1 MKKVKNNKGF
11 TLIELLITIAIML
24 SLLAVA
30 IVSFIKVSNAK
41 KDESYE
47 LVKEQALTAGEQ
59 YFETNSYLF
68 EGLTEGSEGVI
79 PLGILV
85 ENDYLNKVT
94 DPRTGKALS
103 FCTYV
108 KVVKENGKIKAKEF
122 IDDEDEDCNSSFS
135 ISVSEPGAPEVSL
148 NIEGKEGSND
158 WYKEKD
164 VTLYVKVDDNG
175 NGKIT
180 KVEKSEN
187 SGKNKPDYVNL
198 ENASSLKSHKVTY
211 GNTEWKTVL
220 YKATNEYG
228 KTFSISTSFRV
239 DKEAPNCS
247 SNVISS
253 NTGKTPNSAGW
264 YNIETGAPIIT
275 FTATDNLS
283 GFSEPPIITTK
294 TTTVSTVKQGN
305 QEYSNTFKDQA
316 GNSRTCKV
324 TVKYDNK
331 APTITFAGDYSKIPS
346 NWSNSYKD
354 TDYNVSVTIKDS
366 VSKINTTVKYQNQE
380 GLTNFSNADTIM
392 KSLNDRNVTKASH
405 SVNVSGYKDGARKIK
420 FAACDYAGNC
430 NEKSILAKKD
440 IKEPDCSVSI
450 SGVDE
455 SKKVNGWYNKATGKP
470 KITFVSSDSLSG
482 IKGTDTYS
490 RNADNDSKQYTKVFT
505 DNAGNPVTCKS
516 STIKYDGI
524 SPTTYQ
530 LNESATKAVRNTD
543 CSPTINVFTNVTK
556 KSTNKWS
563 VTKHAEGGL
572 VYSACVDV
580 TPSGGGVAS
589 GKDKEYVM
597 WNINNTDSD
606 LKNTS
611 ANTGNKYFEINSYK
625 NVKGAFKFTGSS
637 DGKKV
642 YYRKRCTDKAGN
654 KSDTFAIDIITH
666 ANGHN
671 CK

>member
-30 IVSFIKVSNAK
+30 IVSFIKISDAK
-41 KDESYE
+41 KDESYK
-47 LVKEQALTAGEQ
+47 LVKEQVLIAGEQ

-103 FCTYV
+103 SCTYV

-122 IDDEDEDCNSSFS
+122 IDAETGDCSSSFS
-135 ISVSEPGAPEVSL
+135 VLVSEPGAPKVSFS
-148 NIEGKEGSND
+148 IDEQKEDNG
-158 WYKEKD
+158 WYKTKN
-164 VTLYVKVDDNG
+164 VTLNVELDENDS
-175 NGKIT
+175 GKIT
-180 KVEKSEN
+180 KVERSEN
-187 SGKNKPDYVNL
+187 SGENNLDCKNL
-198 ENASSLKSHKVTY
+198 ENIDSIKYTY
-211 GNTEWKTVL
+211 TEVHGNTAGKTVL
-220 YKATNEYG
+220 YKVTNEYG
-228 KTFSISTSFRV
+228 KSKIASISFKV
-239 DKEAPNCS
+239 DNEAPS
-247 SNVISS
+247 
-253 NTGKTPNSAGW
+253 
-264 YNIETGAPIIT
+264 IT
-275 FTATDNLS
+275 F
-283 GFSEPPIITTK
+283 G
-294 TTTVSTVKQGN
+294 
-305 QEYSNTFKDQA
+305 
-316 GNSRTCKV
+316 
-324 TVKYDNK
+324 
-331 APTITFAGDYSKIPS
+331 GDYSKIPS

-380 GLTNFSNADTIM
+380 GLTNYSNADILM
-392 KSLNDRNVTKASH
+392 KSLNNRNVTEALH
-405 SVNVSGYKDGARKIK
+405 SVNLSNYKDGARKIK

-470 KITFVSSDSLSG
+470 IITFVASDPLSG
-482 IKGTDTYS
+482 INGTATYS
-490 RNADNDSKQYTKVFT
+490 RNADNDSKQYIRNFI
-505 DNAGNPVTCKS
+505 DNAGNTASCESK
-516 STIKYDGI
+516 TIKYDGI

-530 LNESATKAVRNTD
+530 LDKSATEAVMSTN
-543 CSPTINVFTNVTK
+543 CSPNIKVFTDLKQDETNE
-556 KSTNKWS
+556 NKWY
-563 VTKHAEGGL
+563 VKKHAEGGL
-572 VYSACVDV
+572 RYSACVDTV
-580 TPSGGGVAS
+580 PSGGGVAS

-597 WNINNTDSD
+597 WNINNTDSS
-606 LKNTS
+606 LINTS
-611 ANTGNKYFEINSYK
+611 ANTGKHYFEINSYK

-642 YYRKRCTDKAGN
+642 YYRKYCTDKAGN
-654 KSDTFAIDIITH
+654 KSATFAIDITTH